1 MECTRA
7 YAQLRYTL
15 MAGADAARQQEVRRY
30 LGHPKEGTFVFAVGP
45 DGDAASFM
53 DLGAYGS
60 TMEGPLPPDDRAQFQ
75 YVRPGMPDSDLQAL
89 CAGLP
94 PLYRDVI
101 GVRPA
106 QVADAGLIAALAA
119 SDSPPSPAG

>member
-7 YAQLRYTL
+7 YAQLRYKL

-30 LGHPKEGTFVFAVGP
+30 LGHPKEGTFVFAMGP
-45 DGDAASFM
+45 GADATSVM

-60 TMEGPLPPDDRAQFQ
+60 TMEGPLPPAERAQFQ
-75 YVRPGMPDSDLQAL
+75 YVRPGMPDSDLAAL
-89 CAGLP
+89 CAALP
-94 PLYRDVI
+94 PLYREEI

-106 QVADAGLIAALAA
+106 QVADADLIAALAA
-119 SDSPPSPAG
+119 PGPAG